1 MSHSSGNG
9 GLALAI
15 ATLLLTLTA
24 CTSVSEPTERP
35 QTARQARE
43 EMQNFVRD
51 TITTSGIAWTSENG
65 DPSPDECTLADGSSG
80 VSFSWNHNAEGV
92 DDPEALVKKIGS
104 SWRQHSYEVTYR
116 QGAMNPDG
124 TLYQVI
130 GEGAAVHSISVNAS
144 KYRVSI
150 GVDSRCGT
158 GDIDKYYEAR
168 IDPRLPTW

>member
-1 MSHSSGNG
+1 MSRFSGNG

-24 CTSVSEPTERP
+24 CSSVSEPTERP

-43 EMQNFVRD
+43 AMQSFVRA
-51 TITTSGIAWTSENG
+51 TMKTSGVAWKSENG

-92 DDPEALVKKIGS
+92 DDPEVLVKKVGS
-104 SWRQHSYEVTYR
+104 SWKQQGYEVTYQ

-130 GEGAAVHSISVNAS
+130 GEGAAAHSISVNAS

-158 GDIDKYYEAR
+158 GDIDKYYEQR
-168 IDPRLPTW
+168 IDPSPSAP